1 MSSAEEGS
9 SQQQES
15 FKMENGELGQ
25 YNSGTLD
32 EMHRLNQLIDAST
45 EREAQIHHT
54 EQAQLGIQ
62 QEPDV
67 MMLQDYSLPNQT
79 MTGRTSEMTPM
90 SQKRR
95 VSTSDSP
102 RDIVDDIEDNQNPLA
117 YGRVLSSRP
126 NGTGIDPSSA
136 DERLRALQRRLLS
149 SVATDPERQLGPS
162 TLPYGNNQPHRGH
175 LNPPD
180 SPQWVPI
187 PLGQTTTPSMPYEN
201 TTGTENPGYG
211 NAESETDP
219 GMTQPQASHLHNA
232 ENAPLLRFQ
241 GTYITIPPEQQ
252 IPSHSTVQLP
262 QFNHQEQHQGVQP
275 DLDTDGGMAAN
286 FGHPATPTIQDMP
299 AHPVQPQAN
308 QYQLLAQQQQ
318 RFITNSRE
326 IYRRLRRSQIE
337 GLENQVTHLQKIF
350 EVHVNYTDVHMRKQE
365 LLTTEIQDV
374 DTRLQRLRAG
384 PLPPH
389 QYLQRDRRPTISRL
403 RNRLAGLWTCLGEHR
418 HWTRFHWG
426 EQGRLAAT
434 IPRLEVWL
442 RQLREELTGFGGE

>member
-1 MSSAEEGS
+1 
-9 SQQQES
+9 
-15 FKMENGELGQ
+15 MENGELGQ

-45 EREAQIHHT
+45 KLSNLEREAQIHHT

-67 MMLQDYSLPNQT
+67 MILQDYSLPNQT
-79 MTGRTSEMTPM
+79 MTGTTPDMTQM

-95 VSTSDSP
+95 EDV
-102 RDIVDDIEDNQNPLA
+102 VDDVEDNQNPLA
-117 YGRVLSSRP
+117 YGKVLSSQP

-136 DERLRALQRRLLS
+136 DEGRRALQRRLLS
-149 SVATDPERQLGPS
+149 SVATDPERQVGPS
-162 TLPYGNNQPHRGH
+162 TLSYGNNQPHRGH

-187 PLGQTTTPSMPYEN
+187 PHGQTTTSSTPYEN
-201 TTGTENPGYG
+201 PSGTENPGYG
-211 NAESETDP
+211 NAEFETDP
-219 GMTQPQASHLHNA
+219 ETTQPQASQIPDAHNP
-232 ENAPLLRFQ
+232 PLLRFQ

-252 IPSHSTVQLP
+252 IPNHSTVPLP
-262 QFNHQEQHQGVQP
+262 QFNYQGQHHGVQP
-275 DLDTDGGMAAN
+275 SLNTDGSMAAN
-286 FGHPATPTIQDMP
+286 FGHPATPTIQDIP
-299 AHPVQPQAN
+299 ARPVLPQAN

-326 IYRRLRRSQIE
+326 IES
-337 GLENQVTHLQKIF
+337 LENQVTHFQNIF
-350 EVHVNYTDVHMRKQE
+350 EVHVNYTNVHMRKQE
-365 LLTTEIQDV
+365 LLTTEILDV

-389 QYLQRDRRPTISRL
+389 LYLQRDRRSTIRRL
-403 RNRLAGLWTCLGEHR
+403 RNRLEGLWTCLGEHR

-442 RQLREELTGFGGE
+442 QQLREE